1 MAFIY
6 IYIWTHVAI
15 FLYQKFVYIL
25 WTIYRPSN
33 FCQKKNT
40 WKFIAS
46 YKGTNYPYTFHA
58 SEPQKEMREKTRGFL
73 LTTKI
78 ELEVVPIDTSKFRRS
93 WDTNLLLLCSKEGS
107 INITLVNVVGYMPN
121 NWLETKQDQYLFN
134 EKILKNMYEAKVAM
148 PA

>member
-1 MAFIY
+1 MTLNHEGNEIRSMAFIY
-6 IYIWTHVAI
+6 IYIKTHVAI

-40 WKFIAS
+40 SKFIAS

-78 ELEVVPIDTSKFRRS
+78 ELEVVPIDTSIFRRS
-93 WDTNLLLLCSKEGS
+93 CGTNMLLFYSKEGS
-107 INITLVNVVGYMPN
+107 INITLKMQWDKCQTIGLKPN
-121 NWLETKQDQYLFN
+121 KINIYLMKRF
-134 EKILKNMYEAKVAM
+134 
-148 PA
+148 

>member
-58 SEPQKEMREKTRGFL
+58 SEPQKEMREDARFSFDNKNWTWSCSHWHFYFQAFL
-73 LTTKI
+73 GHESVIIVFKRR
-78 ELEVVPIDTSKFRRS
+78 IDH
-93 WDTNLLLLCSKEGS
+93 
-107 INITLVNVVGYMPN
+107 NITLVNAVGWMPN
-121 NWLETKQDQYLFN
+121 NVLETKQDQYLFN
-134 EKILKNMYEAKVAM
+134 EKITKKTCTRLRLQA
-148 PA
+148 